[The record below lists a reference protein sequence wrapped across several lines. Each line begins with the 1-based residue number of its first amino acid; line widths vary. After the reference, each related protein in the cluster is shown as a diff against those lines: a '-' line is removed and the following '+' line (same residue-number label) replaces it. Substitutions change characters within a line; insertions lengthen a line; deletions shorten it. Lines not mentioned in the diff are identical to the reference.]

1 MSKVKTD
8 AIETRA
14 GGTSVLTIGTATQTI
29 KLPGG
34 TPGADKVLTSNA
46 TGEASWAA
54 AAAGGITHASQWR
67 MTADTSTGLDPIKL
81 NWGAVNAATPWV
93 AATATPDSNTAL
105 GAPMSVNTTTGRW
118 TFPVTGYWYV
128 EFVCVYDP
136 DNYNNTGSGGYI
148 RFSDDGTDD
157 TTFNPVTI
165 EGNGITY
172 AYYNTHSYVSC
183 ILDITNTTDC
193 LVSFSLEPVVTT
205 DWRGHSTKN
214 KTYVTF
220 TRLGDT

>member
-1 MSKVKTD
+1 MCIRD
-8 AIETRA
+8 R
-14 GGTSVLTIGTATQTI
+14 
-29 KLPGG
+29 
-34 TPGADKVLTSNA
+34 VLTSNA

-67 MTADTSTGLDPIKL
+67 MTADTGTGLDPIKL
-81 NWGAVNAATPWV
+81 NWGAVNTATPWV

-128 EFVCVYDP
+128 QFVCVYDP
-136 DNYNNTGSGGYI
+136 DNYNNTASGGYI

-214 KTYVTF
+214 ETYVTF